1 MDITW
6 KVSTLERITDTGYVY
21 EAGTVCIAKK
31 TVDDKSMHGTTLL
44 TTEFT
49 APIGPDFIP
58 FEELTEQDI
67 LTWVFAEIGE
77 DLKLRK
83 EQGATNKLNN
93 AIAALNPPTQEGV
106 PWVG

>member
-21 EAGTVCIAKK
+21 EAGTICIATETVGDK
-31 TVDDKSMHGTTLL
+31 TVHGTTLL

-58 FEELTEQDI
+58 FNELTEQDI
-67 LTWVFAEIGE
+67 LTWVFTEIGE

-83 EQGATNKLNN
+83 EQGATNKLNT
-93 AIAALNPPTQEGV
+93 AIAELNPTTQEGI
-106 PWVG
+106 PWK